1 MGKTATP
8 LQKTPVQKKRV
19 ADRIEREYRLYRI
32 VAGDLGERC
41 KAIAYLGMG
50 NIAPVDPVEA
60 SSVDEAVAQMEA
72 ALEARLVEM
81 RQDRRDGVP
90 TVTEFREAIA
100 ALPAAIREDIRS
112 LQIEKLDPQSPQPAL
127 EAMSMRTQVQI
138 VTILDRLRKAARKLA
153 DLLDAKPE
161 GPAKDA
167 EPLSLL
173 GVIENTD
180 AKTAPALAFHPEFGE
195 ALASLP
201 PERQVAVV
209 RRR

>member
-1 MGKTATP
+1 MGKTAT
-8 LQKTPVQKKRV
+8 LAQKKRV

-32 VAGDLGERC
+32 VAGDLGDRC

-50 NIAPVDPVEA
+50 DIAPVEPVEA
-60 SSVDEAVAQMEA
+60 SSVDEAVSQMEA
-72 ALEARLVEM
+72 ALEARLAEM
-81 RQDRRDGVP
+81 RQERRDGVP
-90 TVTEFREAIA
+90 TATEFREAIA
-100 ALPAAIREDIRS
+100 ALPAALREDVRN
-112 LQIEKLDPQSPQPAL
+112 LQIDRLNPQSPQPVL
-127 EAMSMRTQVQI
+127 EALSMRTQVQI
-138 VTILDRLRKAARKLA
+138 STIVDRLRKAARKLA

-173 GVIENTD
+173 GVIEETD
-180 AKTAPALAFHPEFGE
+180 AKTAPALTFHPEFGE